1 MEHPIINLKNEMNQY
16 KKYFFLLMIIL
27 AACSK
32 EKSPYA
38 NTPDCD
44 FSRLYYVGDIKP
56 IIDNNCAYSGCHSKN
71 YGANNFD
78 FTTYDGVKKGIGDIA
93 IRIQKNVSSPLFMP
107 QNKRVLDSCSYTKL
121 RAWIDIG
128 APYN

>member
-1 MEHPIINLKNEMNQY
+1 MNSC
-16 KKYFFLLMIIL
+16 KIFFLLCTL
-27 AACSK
+27 LVTACGK
-32 EKSPYA
+32 DKSPYP
-38 NTPDCD
+38 NTADCD
-44 FSRLYYVGDIKP
+44 FSRLYYMGDIKP

-71 YGANNFD
+71 DGANNFD

-93 IRIQKNVSSPLFMP
+93 IRIQKNVNDPLFMP
-107 QNKRVLDSCSYTKL
+107 QNKRILDSCSYSKL